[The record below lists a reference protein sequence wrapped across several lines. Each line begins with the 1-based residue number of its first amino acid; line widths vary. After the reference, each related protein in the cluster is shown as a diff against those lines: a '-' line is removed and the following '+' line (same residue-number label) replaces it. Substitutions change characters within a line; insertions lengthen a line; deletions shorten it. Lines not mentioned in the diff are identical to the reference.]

1 VEHGLDPALLAL
13 FGGAVALW
21 ALFGRVLSRR
31 AISAPMVFVAVGL
44 LVANPPLSIVD
55 VHISGSALRE
65 LTELTLALLL
75 FSDAARVK
83 LRALRH
89 DAGVPVR
96 LLAVGLPL
104 TIGLG
109 TLVGAALLPGI
120 GVWAVMVIAAAVAP
134 TDAALG
140 LPVVEDERVP
150 SRIRRILNVESGLND
165 GIATPFVTCAIAG
178 AAAEF
183 DGNVTAAV
191 RTALVDL
198 AIGVGVGIAVGLVL
212 GRLVRVALDRGWTS
226 PNLRGPAVV
235 AFALLAFALAKVLDG
250 NGFIAA
256 FVGGLA
262 FGATLPDESRDA
274 TLEFDSVTGEFASW
288 AVWFLFGT
296 VLVGVLDATTWQTV
310 VVAVLALTLFR
321 MLPVAIALV
330 GTGLDRTTVAFVGW
344 FGPRGL
350 ASVVFAILAADGL
363 QGEVRA
369 TVVATIALTVVASV
383 VAHGVSA
390 APLAR
395 RYGARA
401 KALSGAAPEQ
411 QAVPDL
417 TPRQVITRAER

>member
-1 VEHGLDPALLAL
+1 MEHGIEPGLLAL
-13 FGGAVALW
+13 FGGTVALW
-21 ALFGRVLSRR
+21 ALVGGALSRR
-31 AISAPMVFVAVGL
+31 TISAPMVFVGVGL
-44 LVANPPLSIVD
+44 LVANPPLSLVD
-55 VHISGSALRE
+55 VRISSTALRE

-75 FSDAARVK
+75 FSDAARVN

-89 DAGVPVR
+89 DTGVPVR

-109 TLVGAALLPGI
+109 TLVGGVLLPGL
-120 GVWAVMVIAAAVAP
+120 GAWAVMVIAAAVAP

-150 SRIRRILNVESGLND
+150 RRIRRILNVESGLND

-183 DGNVTAAV
+183 DGNISGAVGTAV
-191 RTALVDL
+191 VDL
-198 AIGVGVGIAVGLVL
+198 AIGVGVGIGIGLVF
-212 GRLVRVALDRGWTS
+212 GRLMHLAIRRGWTRAS
-226 PNLRGPAVV
+226 LRGPAVV

-262 FGATLPDESRDA
+262 FGATLADDNREA
-274 TLEFDSVTGEFASW
+274 TLEFDGVSGEFASW
-288 AVWFLFGT
+288 AVWLLFGT
-296 VLVGVLDATTWQTV
+296 VLVGALDATTWRTV
-310 VVAVLALTLFR
+310 AVAVLALTVFR
-321 MLPVAIALV
+321 MVPVALALV

-363 QGEVRA
+363 HGEMAA

-383 VAHGVSA
+383 VAHGVTA
-390 APLAR
+390 GPLAR
-395 RYGARA
+395 RYGARVA
-401 KALSGAAPEQ
+401 ALAAEQ
-411 QAVPDL
+411 QPVPDL
-417 TPRQVITRAER
+417 ATRSVVTRADG

>member
-1 VEHGLDPALLAL
+1 MEHGVDPALLAL
-13 FGGAVALW
+13 FGGTVVLW
-21 ALFGRVLSRR
+21 VLVGGALSRR
-31 AISAPMVFVAVGL
+31 AVSAPMVFVAVGL
-44 LVANPPLSIVD
+44 LVANPPLALVD
-55 VHISGSALRE
+55 VRISGTALRE

-75 FSDAARVK
+75 FSDAARVNV
-83 LRALRH
+83 RALRH
-89 DAGVPVR
+89 DTGVPVR
-96 LLAVGLPL
+96 LLGIGLPL

-109 TLVGAALLPGI
+109 TLVGSALLPGL
-120 GVWAVMVIAAAVAP
+120 GAWAVMVIAAAVAP

-140 LPVVEDERVP
+140 LPVVEDEHVP
-150 SRIRRILNVESGLND
+150 GRIRRILNVESGLND

-183 DGNVTAAV
+183 DGNVGGAV

-198 AIGVGVGIAVGLVL
+198 AIGVGIGLVIGL
-212 GRLVRVALDRGWTS
+212 VCGRLMRAATERGWTTAS
-226 PNLRGPAVV
+226 MRGPAVV
-235 AFALLAFALAKVLDG
+235 AFALLAFGLARVLDG

-262 FGATLPDESRDA
+262 FGSTLAESNRDS
-274 TLEFDSVTGEFASW
+274 TLEFDGVTGEFASW

-296 VLVGVLDATTWQTV
+296 VLVGALDATTWRTV
-310 VVAVLALTLFR
+310 AVAVLALTLFR
-321 MLPVAIALV
+321 MLPVALALL

-363 QGEVRA
+363 HGPMAA

-383 VAHGVSA
+383 VAHGVTA
-390 APLAR
+390 GPLAR
-395 RYGARA
+395 RYGTRVGP
-401 KALSGAAPEQ
+401 LAAER

-417 TPRQVITRAER
+417 ATRSVVARADR

>member
-1 VEHGLDPALLAL
+1 MEHGVDPGLLAL
-13 FGGAVALW
+13 FAGTVVLW
-21 ALFGRVLSRR
+21 ALLGGALSRR
-31 AISAPMVFVAVGL
+31 AISAPMVFVAVGVL
-44 LVANPPLSIVD
+44 IANPPLSLVD
-55 VHISGSALRE
+55 VRISGTALRE

-89 DAGVPVR
+89 DTGVPVR
-96 LLAVGLPL
+96 LLAIGLPL

-109 TLVGAALLPGI
+109 TLVGSALLPGL

-140 LPVVEDERVP
+140 LPVVEDEHVP
-150 SRIRRILNVESGLND
+150 QRIRRILNVESGLND

-183 DGNVTAAV
+183 DGNIGGAV

-198 AIGVGVGIAVGLVL
+198 AIGVGVGIVIGLAC
-212 GRLVRVALDRGWTS
+212 GWLVRTALERGWTTVS
-226 PNLRGPAVV
+226 LRGPAVV
-235 AFALLAFALAKVLDG
+235 AFALLAFSLAKVLDG

-262 FGATLPDESRDA
+262 FGATLADERRDA
-274 TLEFDSVTGEFASW
+274 TLEFDGVTGEFASW

-296 VLVGVLDATTWQTV
+296 VLLGALDATTWRTV
-310 VVAVLALTLFR
+310 AVAVLALTLFR

-350 ASVVFAILAADGL
+350 ASVVFAILAYDGL
-363 QGEVRA
+363 HGSMAA
-369 TVVATIALTVVASV
+369 TVVATIALTVVGSV
-383 VAHGVSA
+383 VAHGVTA
-390 APLAR
+390 GPLAR
-395 RYGARA
+395 RYGARVT
-401 KALSGAAPEQ
+401 ALTAEQ
-411 QAVPDL
+411 EPVPHL
-417 TPRQVITRAER
+417 ATRTVVTRVDP